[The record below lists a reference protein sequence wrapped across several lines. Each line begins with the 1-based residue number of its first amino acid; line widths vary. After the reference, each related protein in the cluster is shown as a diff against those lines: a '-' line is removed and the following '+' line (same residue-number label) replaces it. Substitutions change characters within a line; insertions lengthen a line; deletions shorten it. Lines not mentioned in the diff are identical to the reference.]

1 MVFALV
7 SLFLF
12 QEIIRVLLQHF
23 VSQNNTL
30 A

>member
-12 QEIIRVLLQHF
+12 QEIIIALPQHF
-23 VSQNNTL
+23 VSQNNTI